1 MLDFHSYEKKDR
13 CKASSDLFEQRKE
26 FRRRIRLMY
35 REEFLLAYVYIS
47 YHRFLILQIFAEVFG
62 CGRIAEKINNKKTD
76 TSAPAVRKICAW
88 ICRHIRF
95 CWQKLPV
102 WLLPS
107 SKQKICPIEQILS
120 RGIHIILLLYRILF
134 LS

>member
-1 MLDFHSYEKKDR
+1 
-13 CKASSDLFEQRKE
+13 
-26 FRRRIRLMY
+26 MY

-95 CWQKLPV
+95 CWQKITGMAIAIIKAKNLPD
-102 WLLPS
+102 
-107 SKQKICPIEQILS
+107 
-120 RGIHIILLLYRILF
+120 
-134 LS
+134 